1 MNSKNNNFE
10 KWNIGDSAELKHL
23 IKEKDLD
30 DFAKLT
36 NDNNPLHMDESYAAN
51 THFGER
57 VVHGMLSASFIS
69 TIIGTKLPGK
79 GSLWLS
85 QTLNFLTPA
94 RIGDEINVIALVK
107 SKSESLKIL
116 CLDIEIKNQY
126 GTKLITGE
134 AKVKVVEHYIDEMD
148 E

>member
-1 MNSKNNNFE
+1 MNNKRHNFE

-30 DFAKLT
+30 DFAELT
-36 NDNNPLHMDESYAAN
+36 KDYNPLHMDEDYAAN

-69 TIIGTKLPGK
+69 TIIGTKIPGN

-85 QTLNFLTPA
+85 QTLNFIAPA
-94 RIGDEINVIALVK
+94 RIGDEISIIALVK
-107 SKSESLKIL
+107 SKSESLKVIS
-116 CLDIEIKNQY
+116 LDIEIKNQY
-126 GTKLITGE
+126 GAKLITGE
-134 AKVKVVEHYIDEMD
+134 AKVKVV
-148 E
+148 